1 MMVTVEKIMKTR
13 RGVEVKLYPFF
24 NLEVGDQ
31 RRALA
36 HLSPGKETLYS
47 YRRLGKPQ
55 GRSGRV
61 RKLSPQRDSIPG
73 PSNYW
78 NLCVFLYSMYAS
90 VQYINIIS
98 MIPNNM
104 NKKINITFPDFCSAA
119 SSRQFVTTDS

>member
-61 RKLSPQRDSIPG
+61 RKLSPP
-73 PSNYW
+73 P
-78 NLCVFLYSMYAS
+78 VFDDRT
-90 VQYINIIS
+90 VQPVAIRYTS
-98 MIPNNM
+98 
-104 NKKINITFPDFCSAA
+104 
-119 SSRQFVTTDS
+119 